1 MTNESSTLVT
11 SNTLISFAEFLESVP
26 PSTPASIKDVRTSIG
41 AGTWRLHTPEIKLHC
56 SDKNCNGSRF
66 FRFTGTPI
74 SLPFDDEDDNQR
86 NLYLVYQCWNCQNT
100 TKTFALLVG
109 LVESNKPGGICFK
122 YGEAPVYGPPT
133 PSRLLRLLDD
143 DREMFLKGRRCENQ
157 GLGVGAFA
165 YYRRVVENQR
175 SRIFE
180 EIIRV
185 SEKLRAS
192 PEMINTLRAAQQEIQ
207 FNKSMKSVKDAIPA
221 ALLING
227 QNPITLLHSAL
238 SVGLHTESDEICLQ
252 FAHAARLVL
261 IELADRLGQA
271 LKDEAELNNAVK
283 LLQQAH
289 QGSGNQMKT

>member
-1 MTNESSTLVT
+1 
-11 SNTLISFAEFLESVP
+11 
-26 PSTPASIKDVRTSIG
+26 
-41 AGTWRLHTPEIKLHC
+41 
-56 SDKNCNGSRF
+56 
-66 FRFTGTPI
+66 
-74 SLPFDDEDDNQR
+74 
-86 NLYLVYQCWNCQNT
+86 
-100 TKTFALLVG
+100 
-109 LVESNKPGGICFK
+109 
-122 YGEAPVYGPPT
+122 
-133 PSRLLRLLDD
+133 
-143 DREMFLKGRRCENQ
+143 
-157 GLGVGAFA
+157 
-165 YYRRVVENQR
+165 
-175 SRIFE
+175 
-180 EIIRV
+180 
-185 SEKLRAS
+185 
-192 PEMINTLRAAQQEIQ
+192 MINTLRAAQQEIQ